1 MGAEARS
8 KQFSIEEFRLMRIDT
23 KPAPSPGVTGKTC
36 AAIIGLATLLCAGT
50 AYAEPEFNQ
59 IDLISDGAVPAQQPP
74 DPSLI
79 NPWGVAYS
87 PTGPFWVSDNNSG
100 AVTIYN
106 GSGTK
111 QSLFGGT
118 VPQVTVATPP
128 GQTPGTAA
136 PDGQVFNGSGGF
148 NVTETVNGT
157 PKTGSS
163 AFIFA
168 TEDGTI
174 SGWSPG
180 VDQSHS
186 VLAVDNSHGGTGAV
200 YKGLAIATSNG
211 QTQLYAANFRSGN
224 VEVYNS
230 SFQLTKTFT
239 DPSVPPGYA
248 PFNVQVLNN
257 KLYVTFALQDAAKH
271 DDVAGLGHGFVDQ
284 FNLDGTG
291 MVRVASMGT
300 LDSPWGLAIAPNTFG
315 HLAGDLL
322 VGNFGDGTIG
332 AFNVSSDSFVS
343 DLLGDN
349 GKPLSIG
356 DLWALTPGNGG
367 AAGSP
372 NEIFFTA
379 GVAKES
385 DGLFGAIAAPEPASA
400 TLFLVGAGA
409 IVALR
414 RRRSAAHT

>member
-1 MGAEARS
+1 
-8 KQFSIEEFRLMRIDT
+8 MRNDVEV
-23 KPAPSPGVTGKTC
+23 APVTGATRRTC
-36 AAIIGLATLLCAGT
+36 AAIIGLAALLCAGT
-50 AYAEPEFNQ
+50 AYAEPEFSQ
-59 IDLISDGAVPAQQPP
+59 IDLISDGAVPAQQHA
-74 DPSLI
+74 DPNLI

-87 PTGPFWVSDNNSG
+87 PTGPFWVSDNGSG
-100 AVTIYN
+100 VVTFYN
-106 GSGTK
+106 GAGSK
-111 QSLFGGT
+111 LSLFGGT

-128 GQTPGTAA
+128 AQTPGTAA

-148 NVTETVNGT
+148 NVSETVGGVT
-157 PKTGSS
+157 KSGSS

-186 VLAVDNSHGGTGAV
+186 VLAVDNSKGGTGAV
-200 YKGLAIATSNG
+200 YKGLAIATSGG
-211 QTQLYAANFRSGN
+211 QTALYAANFRSGQ

-239 DPSVPPGYA
+239 DPTVPAGYA
-248 PFNVQVLNN
+248 PFNVQVLGN

-291 MVRVASMGT
+291 MVRVASTGT
-300 LDSPWGLAIAPNTFG
+300 LDSPWGLTIAPKTFG
-315 HLAGDLL
+315 SLAGDLL
-322 VGNFGDGTIG
+322 IGNFGDGTIG
-332 AFNVSSDSFVS
+332 AFNLSTDKFVA
-343 DLLGDN
+343 DLLGSN
-349 GKPLSIG
+349 GMPLAIG
-356 DLWALTPGNGG
+356 DLWAITTGNGG

-372 NEIFFTA
+372 DAIYFTA
-379 GVAKES
+379 GVAHES
-385 DGLFGAIAAPEPASA
+385 DGLFGEIAVPEPASFG
-400 TLFLVGAGA
+400 LFLLGLGGIAV
-409 IVALR
+409 LR